1 MKRNRLWAR
10 LTPTLETF
18 FKLAL
23 DGKPTPGRL
32 RFIAEVFLEL
42 REIMLKDDLEHSL
55 TLEAADA
62 IDMWIK
68 GLPDFDLQKE
78 LRDIRELA
86 EVLSLDRKEEK
97 RKNGKKRKKD
107 REDR

>member
-1 MKRNRLWAR
+1 MKRNRIWAR
-10 LTPTLETF
+10 LTPSLEMF

-55 TLEAADA
+55 TIEAANI

-68 GLPDFDLQKE
+68 GIQNKNSFDLLKE

-86 EVLSLDRKEEK
+86 EVLSLDRKEK
-97 RKNGKKRKKD
+97 RK
-107 REDR
+107 